1 MRSKQYFTS
10 IKNNPHE
17 ISTDPSFHLRFLYQT
32 YTSKH
37 SKLLSTHTEGQ
48 SIKHIITFFL
58 KKKSIILQL
67 KRNSLFEKLQ
77 SVSEKSL

>member
-37 SKLLSTHTEGQ
+37 SKLLSIHTEGQ
-48 SIKHIITFFL
+48 SIKTYNHFFL
-58 KKKSIILQL
+58 KKKHYIAT
-67 KRNSLFEKLQ
+67 EK
-77 SVSEKSL
+77 E

>member
-17 ISTDPSFHLRFLYQT
+17 ISTDPS
-32 YTSKH
+32 
-37 SKLLSTHTEGQ
+37 KLLSTHTEGQ
-48 SIKHIITFFL
+48 SIKHIITFFFK

>member
-17 ISTDPSFHLRFLYQT
+17 ISTDPS
-32 YTSKH
+32 
-37 SKLLSTHTEGQ
+37 KLLSTHTEGQ
-48 SIKHIITFFL
+48 SIKHIITFFF
-58 KKKSIILQL
+58 KKKRIILQL